1 MPVDNIKHA
10 VVLEHFLY
18 YVMLQYIIRAPKDG
32 RIKHV
37 PHQVG
42 ETVQKGTPLILLE
55 DE

>member
-1 MPVDNIKHA
+1 MV
-10 VVLEHFLY
+10 
-18 YVMLQYIIRAPKDG
+18 LQYVIRAPKAG
-32 RIKHV
+32 LIKHV

>member
-1 MPVDNIKHA
+1 MSAIAKLLFA
-10 VVLEHFLY
+10 FW
-18 YVMLQYIIRAPKDG
+18 LQYVIRAPKDG

-42 ETVQKGTPLILLE
+42 ETVRKGTPLILLE